1 MMPTVE
7 TQSELVFSRQLT
19 AGGAE
24 PKNGDKSSRMWKEN
38 ATIVSKSCILVGEFI

>member
-7 TQSELVFSRQLT
+7 TQSELVFSRLQT

-24 PKNGDKSSRMWKEN
+24 PKRTLKLPQYGKKLQE
-38 ATIVSKSCILVGEFI
+38 

>member
-24 PKNGDKSSRMWKEN
+24 PKNGDKTSRIRKEN
-38 ATIVSKSCILVGEFI
+38 ATIVPKSCILVGEFI